1 MKHTISSNRIFYQ
14 IMLWLALIIS
24 ILALSKVYPLLIK
37 PENLPSDDFVP
48 YWASAK
54 LNLSGLNP
62 YDPQKVEQLQLSAG
76 GMPSASYTVSIM
88 LNPPWAISLLLPFGM
103 FDYSI
108 SRLAW
113 LLFSTVCIL
122 ISSLLIWKICS
133 GNPKKRWVA
142 IIVPFIY
149 APTISVL
156 EVGQITSIILMGITG
171 FLFFSIYY
179 RNDWLAGLFVTL
191 ASIKPQVAVIF
202 WIALIFW
209 IIQQR
214 RWLLIIGPMVFA
226 LSLTIL
232 AYLFNPDIIQQYF
245 SMLHNYRISEWAN
258 PTIGAYLRFFWL
270 GTDKFW
276 LQFLPTVIAALWFLY
291 YWYTHH
297 GWDWVAELP
306 MILLISQITSPYS
319 WTYDQVILIPVV
331 IQATIWII
339 SNWKRWST
347 ILISIAF
354 LAISILDLILH
365 MRLSDF
371 WFLWMAPA
379 TLILFLIVRRL
390 YSHSKIMYPNLILE

>member
-1 MKHTISSNRIFYQ
+1 
-14 IMLWLALIIS
+14 
-24 ILALSKVYPLLIK
+24 
-37 PENLPSDDFVP
+37 
-48 YWASAK
+48 
-54 LNLSGLNP
+54 
-62 YDPQKVEQLQLSAG
+62 
-76 GMPSASYTVSIM
+76 
-88 LNPPWAISLLLPFGM
+88 
-103 FDYSI
+103 
-108 SRLAW
+108 
-113 LLFSTVCIL
+113 
-122 ISSLLIWKICS
+122 
-133 GNPKKRWVA
+133 
-142 IIVPFIY
+142 
-149 APTISVL
+149 
-156 EVGQITSIILMGITG
+156 
-171 FLFFSIYY
+171 
-179 RNDWLAGLFVTL
+179 
-191 ASIKPQVAVIF
+191 
-202 WIALIFW
+202 
-209 IIQQR
+209 
-214 RWLLIIGPMVFA
+214 MVFA